1 MEDSERG
8 KIRNRDFVPEKD
20 FSGLRYDKITPTDLD
35 GFVEFADQVFVFIE
49 LKYRDSTMKTGQ
61 RMAFERLCDVCWR
74 DGKYVMGI
82 VARYEEGGKVVAVAP
97 LPVVQ
102 YRFHGKWVFPKKT
115 VTVRQ
120 MVDEARKHLNNPKI
134 IAA

>member
-20 FSGLRYDKITPTDLD
+20 FSGLRYGKITPTDLD
-35 GFVEFADQVFVFIE
+35 GFVEFDDQVFVFIE
-49 LKYRDSTMKTGQ
+49 LKYRDSEMKKGQ
-61 RMAFERLCDVCWR
+61 RVALERLCDVCWR
-74 DGKYVMGI
+74 DGKYAVLI
-82 VARYEEGGKVVAVAP
+82 VARYEESGKVVDVAP

-102 YRFHGKWVFPKKT
+102 YRFQGQWVFPKRAL
-115 VTVRQ
+115 TVRQ
-120 MVDEARKHLNNPKI
+120 LVDAARTHLKTKI

>member
-20 FSGLRYDKITPTDLD
+20 FSGLQYGKITPTDLD

-49 LKYRDSTMKTGQ
+49 LKYRDSEMKKGQ
-61 RMAFERLCDVCWR
+61 RVALERLCDVCWR
-74 DGKYVMGI
+74 DGKYVMVI
-82 VARYEEGGKVVAVAP
+82 VARYEEGGKVVDVAP

-102 YRFHGKWVFPKKT
+102 YRFQGQWEYPKRSL
-115 VTVRQ
+115 TVRQ
-120 MVDEARKHLNNPKI
+120 LVDAARTHLKTKI

>member
-20 FSGLRYDKITPTDLD
+20 FSGLRYGKITPTDLD
-35 GFVEFADQVFVFIE
+35 GFVEFDDQVFVFIE
-49 LKYRDSTMKTGQ
+49 LKYRDSEMKKGQ
-61 RMAFERLCDVCWR
+61 RVALERLCDVCWR
-74 DGKYVMGI
+74 DGKYTVLI
-82 VARYEEGGKVVAVAP
+82 VARYEEGGKVVDVAP

-102 YRFHGKWVFPKKT
+102 YRFQGQWEYPKRPL
-115 VTVRQ
+115 TVRQ
-120 MVDEARKHLNNPKI
+120 LVDAARTHLKTKI